1 MKDIIRT
8 GEVSSIDFKNGMI
21 KVTYQDRDND
31 VTDSIPYLSLNGEY
45 KMPNEG
51 DMVVVLHLS
60 NGSSFGIALGTFW
73 SDGNKPY
80 KTGKGLYRK
89 ELSNALNE
97 AYFEY
102 DSSTNTL
109 IIKANNVVIQSNK
122 GTTSL

>member
-8 GEVSSIDFKNGMI
+8 GEVSSIDYKNGMI
-21 KVTYQDRDND
+21 KVTYPDRDND

>member
-8 GEVSSIDFKNGMI
+8 GEVSSIDFENGMI
-21 KVTYQDRDND
+21 KVTYPDRDND

-45 KMPNEG
+45 KMPNIG

-73 SDGNKPY
+73 SYGNKPF

-89 ELSNALNE
+89 ELSNTQNE
-97 AYFEY
+97 AYLEY
-102 DSSTNTL
+102 DSSTKTL
-109 IIKANNVVIQSNK
+109 IIKADNVVFQSNK

>member
-21 KVTYQDRDND
+21 KVTYPDRDND